1 MGIVRTKPLCKFPE
15 MARYSGAGDVND
27 GKQWMCP
34 AQDRSLLEGGLDGD
48 RAGLRGVVVLEKG
61 RDQQKELEQH

>member
-1 MGIVRTKPLCKFPE
+1 MSMME
-15 MARYSGAGDVND
+15 SSGG
-27 GKQWMCP
+27 CP